1 MARGNWS
8 RADTAVA
15 VMAAIAA
22 VFILFTNPAFSPFVP
37 PEAVHVQPSLVLA
50 GSSGNGA
57 LTVAIVN
64 VGKVPVTGA
73 EVVGFGGVNL
83 THPYSVDILGGQLG
97 YGGSI
102 TFPLTV
108 VSSAANATAP
118 PVNGIYYPGVLS
130 AGHSYELE
138 VRVLFANGGS
148 KVYAAPVNASA
159 APDPTAQAPS

>member
-1 MARGNWS
+1 MARGSWS

-22 VFILFTNPAFSPFVP
+22 MFIIFTNPAFSPFVP
-37 PEAVHVQPSLVLA
+37 QESVHVQPSLVLA

-57 LTVAIVN
+57 LTVSIVN

-73 EVVGFGGVNL
+73 EIVGFGGVNL
-83 THPYSVDILGGQLG
+83 TRPYSVDILGGQLG

-102 TFPLTV
+102 TFPLV

-118 PVNGIYYPGVLS
+118 PVNGIYYPGALS

-138 VRVLFANGGS
+138 VRVVFANGDS
-148 KVYAAPVNASA
+148 KVFTAPVNASA
-159 APDPTAQAPS
+159 APDPAARAPP